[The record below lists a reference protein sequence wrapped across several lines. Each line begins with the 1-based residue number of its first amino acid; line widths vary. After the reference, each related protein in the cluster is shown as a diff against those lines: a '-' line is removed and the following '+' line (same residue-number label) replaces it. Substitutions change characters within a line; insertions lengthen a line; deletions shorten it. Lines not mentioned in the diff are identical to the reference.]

1 MKFENQPDAYL
12 VVTPEIGAV
21 TTDERT
27 GLPLTVAVVARR
39 LGVAPS
45 TLRTWHRRYGIGPT
59 EHVSGADRRY
69 TSGDLER
76 LRIMRSL
83 VLEGVAPGDAA
94 RAALASTSSE
104 DHPPEPHTAAP
115 APAPRPAEP
124 GLGRGGP
131 GGQVLASPG
140 ADGAVRGLGRAA
152 MALDAASVVALISS
166 AIERQGV
173 LNAWDT
179 VLRPVLVAVGQRW
192 AQTGEGIEVEHLLSD
207 CMATVLRG
215 ITVTAPDVGLSHA
228 RPDVPT
234 INPGTLAAVAGTGPR
249 AATAGAPGQRPV
261 LLVCGDEEQHAL
273 PLYALSAGLAERG
286 VRTSTLGPALPA
298 KAMAAAV
305 RRTAPAVLFVWSHDP
320 ATADCAALLAL
331 PTTRPRTTIVV
342 GGPGWAIDPLPMRL
356 TRAIDLRHALHLVD
370 RALGG

>member
-1 MKFENQPDAYL
+1 MKFESQPDACL
-12 VVTPEIGAV
+12 VVIPEIGAV
-21 TTDERT
+21 TIDERT

-83 VLEGVAPGDAA
+83 VLEGVAPGEAA
-94 RAALASTSSE
+94 RAALA
-104 DHPPEPHTAAP
+104 HTPAADLP
-115 APAPRPAEP
+115 PAPRTAEP
-124 GLGRGGP
+124 VTGRGGP

-140 ADGAVRGLGRAA
+140 ADGTVRGLGRAA
-152 MALDAASVVALISS
+152 MALDAASVVSLVSTAVH
-166 AIERQGV
+166 RQGV
-173 LNAWDT
+173 LEAWDT

-192 AQTGEGIEVEHLLSD
+192 AQTGEGVEVEHLLSD
-207 CMATVLRG
+207 CIATVLRG
-215 ITVTAPDVGLSHA
+215 IAVSAPDPMLTHA
-228 RPDVPT
+228 RPGVSKSD
-234 INPGTLAAVAGTGPR
+234 LAALSGTGPR
-249 AATAGAPGQRPV
+249 AAAAGAPGQRPV
-261 LLVCGDEEQHAL
+261 LLVCGDSEQHAL

-286 VRTSTLGPALPA
+286 VRSQTLGPALPA
-298 KAMAAAV
+298 KGMAAAV

-320 ATADCAALLAL
+320 ATADSASLLAL
-331 PTTRPRTTIVV
+331 PTTRPQTTLVV
-342 GGPGWAIDPLPMRL
+342 GGPGWTTEPLPSRL